1 MSRGDLAGG
10 GAPLASAGP
19 TVRVPGYR
27 FGARFTI
34 DLADTDLGAV
44 VYYAR
49 YPRYLDRA
57 VFAYRSHLG
66 VPPLGPPGHLF
77 VVRSLSCDYRASARF
92 DDGVEV
98 LVRVSEVGRS
108 SHTVDAR
115 MERVG
120 PEAPGLL
127 CEMRC
132 VIVGVTEYGGRPSR
146 IPAELRD
153 AIERFEGP

>member
-1 MSRGDLAGG
+1 M
-10 GAPLASAGP
+10 
-19 TVRVPGYR
+19 
-27 FGARFTI
+27 
-34 DLADTDLGAV
+34 
-44 VYYAR
+44 
-49 YPRYLDRA
+49 
-57 VFAYRSHLG
+57 FAYRSHLG